1 MDELDQVKAIAG
13 SLIEKAKLENSSDS
27 VAILE
32 KAMAALK
39 TVSETEKVR
48 AEAKKLLLEEKKLAY
63 DIELAPKRDK
73 SEARKASISLLT
85 PIITTAIL
93 ALTLI
98 LQTYQFTHSEKN
110 KREAAEDAQWSD
122 AVKALSQS
130 SNLSQPAV
138 ILSPFLKSRRYADLA
153 KQTALQLLTKTGD
166 SQVFKD
172 LFRSTFEPVDWRNL
186 PKILDVDRSMSS
198 KFNELATLTWDP
210 VKEINDLTKL
220 KPEDKE
226 RYGQLID
233 AIIFVSSSVAPLLQ
247 AARPQGEVLDLRST
261 LIENSD
267 WKGVDLSGANLDYSS
282 IIRVN
287 LQGASL
293 REIKQFDGS
302 IFYQTAWWEAVSISP
317 PLLDYLIQ
325 KWLYNPKQKY
335 GSNSRLVPQ
344 QEYDVAISRLKQS
357 VGK

>member
-1 MDELDQVKAIAG
+1 
-13 SLIEKAKLENSSDS
+13 
-27 VAILE
+27 
-32 KAMAALK
+32 
-39 TVSETEKVR
+39 
-48 AEAKKLLLEEKKLAY
+48 
-63 DIELAPKRDK
+63 
-73 SEARKASISLLT
+73 
-85 PIITTAIL
+85 
-93 ALTLI
+93 
-98 LQTYQFTHSEKN
+98 
-110 KREAAEDAQWSD
+110 
-122 AVKALSQS
+122 
-130 SNLSQPAV
+130 
-138 ILSPFLKSRRYADLA
+138 
-153 KQTALQLLTKTGD
+153 
-166 SQVFKD
+166 
-172 LFRSTFEPVDWRNL
+172 
-186 PKILDVDRSMSS
+186 MSS